1 MTTLNLLSLIVFC
14 AFLASYVLKLIILYS
29 KNNIQANV
37 LGKGGKKLT
46 AIKST
51 EWFVKIA
58 TFLWGAAWFL
68 MSVAEPY
75 LVNLLGRHY
84 NLPVV
89 NYIGAGIVSIGCA
102 VFILAMATMNTS
114 WRVGIDKSTTTRL
127 VTRGVYKYS
136 RNAAFVGFD
145 LMFAGLYLMYP
156 NWLTLVILVLN
167 IVAIHL
173 LILQEE
179 EHLRLVFG
187 DEYRSYSRKTPRY
200 L

>member
-1 MTTLNLLSLIVFC
+1 MTTLNLLSLILFC
-14 AFLASYVLKLIILYS
+14 TFLASYVLKLVILNR

-37 LGKGGKKLT
+37 LGKGKKIT
-46 AIKST
+46 TIKST

-58 TFLWGAAWFL
+58 TLLWGATWFL
-68 MSVAEPY
+68 MSIAEPY

-89 NYIGAGIVSIGCA
+89 NYIGVGIVSIGCA
-102 VFILAMATMNTS
+102 VFILAMAAMSTS

-127 VTRGVYKYS
+127 VTRGVYKVS

-156 NWLTLVILVLN
+156 SWLTLVILVLN
-167 IVAIHL
+167 VAAIHL

-179 EHLRLVFG
+179 KHLRLVFG
-187 DEYRSYSRKTPRY
+187 EEYRSYSSRTPRY